1 MTAKLAMQK
10 PFILTYKNVMIEN
23 LGWDIRSLERGE
35 CQNYPLLHHQYTTYS
50 NFNVLIPHFC
60 FYIPFFLCDFAPWRE
75 T

>member
-1 MTAKLAMQK
+1 LEVRNQKEEKNYSLLKMTAKLATQK

-50 NFNVLIPHFC
+50 NFNVLV
-60 FYIPFFLCDFAPWRE
+60 
-75 T
+75 